1 MTWRLVGPFALLL
14 ALGVAACG
22 GESDDIS
29 ASETVDDSSGDDETI
44 DDGSPPPPIDLD
56 LLRSGTWTL
65 WAGGGPSGEVPI
77 VDGWPITITFGDDTL
92 GGTAACNDYGAR
104 YQLDD
109 RRLTI
114 DGLGQNEAGCAEE
127 VMASERAFVEA
138 LLDVDG
144 IDLLGEGGPD
154 GPELALSGMATELL
168 FSFTPAAP
176 AADIAGP
183 LWLLEALLRD
193 GEETAPQGEPAT
205 LQLDPDGGL
214 AGSTGCR
221 TLVGRYQVTGSEV
234 QFNELGADGDC
245 PASLRDQDGLIIN
258 VLGDGFTPTLDGD
271 TLVLESVG
279 NEGLRYRSITDDQ
292 LEEVPSVPVES
303 DAEALAGVDWVFVGG
318 DGPDG
323 PIVDPRTVDPA
334 AEITLVF
341 DDGTYGGN
349 AICNRYGGEIE
360 IGDGGRFAFG
370 PPRSTR
376 ASCGPNLDPIAAT
389 YLAALERMIE
399 GGIEVGGGD
408 GGARLVMNDGDA
420 TELHWERAG

>member
-1 MTWRLVGPFALLL
+1 MRPRLIIPLLSVL
-14 ALGVAACG
+14 WLLAACG
-22 GESDDIS
+22 DGATTDAGGPAPD
-29 ASETVDDSSGDDETI
+29 ETSGDETI
-44 DDGSPPPPIDLD
+44 DDGSPRPPVDLD

-92 GGTAACNDYGAR
+92 GGSAACNDYGAR

-114 DGLGQNEAGCAEE
+114 DGLGQNEAACDEP
-127 VMASERAFVEA
+127 VMASERAFLDA

-144 IDLLGEGGPD
+144 IDLLGERGRD

-176 AADIAGP
+176 TADMAGR
-183 LWLLEALLRD
+183 LWLLEALLQD

-205 LQLDPDGGL
+205 LRLDPDGGL

-234 QFNELGADGDC
+234 QFNEFGADGDC
-245 PASLRDQDGLIIN
+245 PASLRGQDGLIIN

-271 TLVLESVG
+271 TLVLESAG
-279 NEGLRYRSITDDQ
+279 NEGLRYRAITDDE
-292 LEEVPSVPVES
+292 LEEVPSVPVQS

-323 PIVDPRTVDPA
+323 PIADPRSVDPA

-341 DDGTYGGN
+341 DGGTYGGN
-349 AICNRYGGEIE
+349 AICNSYSGEVE
-360 IGDGGRFAFG
+360 IGDGGRFALG
-370 PPRSTR
+370 PARSTR

-389 YLAALERMIE
+389 YLSALERMIE
-399 GGIEVGGGD
+399 GGVEADDGVG
-408 GGARLVMNDGDA
+408 AVRLVMNDGDA
-420 TELHWERAG
+420 TELHWERVG